1 MLNLGVAMTNLA
13 QAKEPANRQYV
24 LSKALINAADHLAL
38 PKGKL
43 AQILGVSPATI
54 SRLYAQTYQLSSE
67 KKEWEFAVLL
77 LRLFRSLDSIVG
89 GSAQDA
95 RKWLTSPNQGLGG
108 HKPVVLIEKT
118 EGLVRVVN
126 YLDAYRSII

>member
-1 MLNLGVAMTNLA
+1 MASPAHAQEVAS
-13 QAKEPANRQYV
+13 KSYV
-24 LSKALINAADHLAL
+24 LSKALINAADYLAL

-54 SRLYAQTYQLSSE
+54 SRLYAQSYLLSPD

-77 LRLFRSLDSIVG
+77 LRLFRSLDSIIG
-89 GSAQDA
+89 GSPQDA
-95 RKWLTSPNQGLGG
+95 RQWLNSPNQGLGG
-108 HKPVVLIEKT
+108 HKPIELIEKT

>member
-1 MLNLGVAMTNLA
+1 MTSIA
-13 QAKEPANRQYV
+13 RAREAADKQYV
-24 LSKALINAADHLAL
+24 LSKALMNAADYLAL

-43 AQILGVSPATI
+43 AQILGVSPATV
-54 SRLYAQTYQLSSE
+54 SRLYTQAYLLSPD

-77 LRLFRSLDSIVG
+77 LRLFRSLDSIMG
-89 GSAQDA
+89 GSVQDA
-95 RKWLTSPNQGLGG
+95 RKWLGSPNHGLDG
-108 HKPVVLIEKT
+108 HKPVALIEKT